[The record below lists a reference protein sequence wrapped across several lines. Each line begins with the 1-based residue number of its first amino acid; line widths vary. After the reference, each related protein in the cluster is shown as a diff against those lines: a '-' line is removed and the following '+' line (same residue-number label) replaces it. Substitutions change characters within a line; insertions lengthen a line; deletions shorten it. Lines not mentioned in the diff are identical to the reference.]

1 MTLNPEDP
9 DVLNLKVPKR
19 VTFETIG
26 TVLEQLEPMLRTGET
41 EPPRRVL
48 LDMQSVSSCSP
59 TGITILA
66 AALEDLFLRNLLNGG
81 EIRLPDSPLLVEYLQ
96 RMNFF
101 EELRV
106 EMPARLESGV
116 RRHVR

>member
-1 MTLNPEDP
+1 MRMTLNPEDP

-81 EIRLPDSPLLVEYLQ
+81 EIRLPPKRGRAADPL
-96 RMNFF
+96 
-101 EELRV
+101 
-106 EMPARLESGV
+106 ARGRGPNRERWST
-116 RRHVR
+116 